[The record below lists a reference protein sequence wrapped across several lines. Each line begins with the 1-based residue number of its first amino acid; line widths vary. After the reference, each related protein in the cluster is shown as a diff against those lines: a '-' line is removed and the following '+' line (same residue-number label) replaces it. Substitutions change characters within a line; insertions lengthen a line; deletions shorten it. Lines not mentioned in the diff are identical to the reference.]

1 MLVLGGEEIVLLEN
15 FIGVVVI
22 GYVRQSTRFRDFET
36 FNQAVLAKQGW
47 RLLQNPRSL
56 TQEVL
61 RAKYFPEETF

>member
-36 FNQAVLAKQGW
+36 FNQAVLAK
-47 RLLQNPRSL
+47 
-56 TQEVL
+56 
-61 RAKYFPEETF
+61 